1 MTKKFTKYIIFFL
14 LLIIIPILYLNY
26 IGINTLKFN
35 SIIEQKFKEY
45 NPRVDINLK
54 KVNILLVIKDLSI
67 RLKTKDPIL
76 IVDQTNHVE
85 LEEVS
90 TNISISSYLT
100 GEFSLKNL
108 KLITKKNNIENLLRF
123 YRLINNSPKL
133 IFFNQF
139 LNKGDTKIS
148 ANLKF
153 DQFGKIK
160 NNYKINGTVYNLN
173 LNLPKLKSIEDLN
186 FNFNISNKIYDFEKI
201 NFKYDKIL
209 FNSEN
214 ILIEENK
221 GKFLVKGT
229 INNLKDKINKNFIK
243 FLNKDDSILLD
254 TNKSNFSSKSNFS
267 FEVNKKF
274 KVSKF
279 NLKSNI
285 SINEFKVKFKD
296 IYLKNFVEDYN
307 NLLKFKNTKIIL
319 KKNDKKLSVSG
330 SSNYFINDEIEEI
343 IDFKIVKDDKK
354 YLFETL
360 INLSSLKLKF
370 ENLDYIKKKGAPS
383 SIKLNGIIKD
393 KNILFKEINFI
404 NLKNTINIKNLKIE
418 RDKIINFEYLNL
430 NYLNKN
436 NFKNQVSI
444 NLKNKDYK
452 LKGQSFDAQRFIEKI
467 SEENNN
473 KNFFNIFKNLNTKI
487 SINVQELRLD
497 NKNKIKNF
505 NGNLDIKNNKIYT
518 LDINSNFSEN
528 EKMFIKIVTN
538 TDKSITTNFYSD
550 IAKPFVTKYKFIKG
564 FEDGH
569 IDFFST
575 DKNNV
580 KNSKLIIDNF
590 KVQEVPILA
599 KILTLASLQGIA
611 DLLTGEGIRFTDFE
625 MLYSKK
631 GNLITIDEIYCIGP
645 AISIM
650 MEGYIEK
657 NNLISLRGTLV
668 PATTINRTIS
678 SIPLL
683 GDILVGKKVGEG
695 VFGVSFKIKG
705 PPENLKTTVNPIKTL
720 TPRFITRTLEKI
732 KKTN

>member
-343 IDFKIVKDDKK
+343 IDFKILKNDKK

-732 KKTN
+732 KKN

>member
-343 IDFKIVKDDKK
+343 IDFKIVKNDKK

-467 SEENNN
+467 FEENNN

-732 KKTN
+732 KKN

>member
-343 IDFKIVKDDKK
+343 IDFKIVKNDKK

-732 KKTN
+732 KKN

>member
-76 IVDQTNHVE
+76 IVDQTNHIE

-343 IDFKIVKDDKK
+343 IDFKIVKNDKK

-732 KKTN
+732 KKN

>member
-732 KKTN
+732 KKKN

>member
-76 IVDQTNHVE
+76 IVDQTNHIE

-319 KKNDKKLSVSG
+319 KKM
-330 SSNYFINDEIEEI
+330 
-343 IDFKIVKDDKK
+343 
-354 YLFETL
+354 
-360 INLSSLKLKF
+360 
-370 ENLDYIKKKGAPS
+370 
-383 SIKLNGIIKD
+383 
-393 KNILFKEINFI
+393 
-404 NLKNTINIKNLKIE
+404 IKN
-418 RDKIINFEYLNL
+418 Y
-430 NYLNKN
+430 
-436 NFKNQVSI
+436 Q
-444 NLKNKDYK
+444 
-452 LKGQSFDAQRFIEKI
+452 
-467 SEENNN
+467 
-473 KNFFNIFKNLNTKI
+473 
-487 SINVQELRLD
+487 
-497 NKNKIKNF
+497 
-505 NGNLDIKNNKIYT
+505 
-518 LDINSNFSEN
+518 
-528 EKMFIKIVTN
+528 
-538 TDKSITTNFYSD
+538 
-550 IAKPFVTKYKFIKG
+550 
-564 FEDGH
+564 
-569 IDFFST
+569 
-575 DKNNV
+575 
-580 KNSKLIIDNF
+580 
-590 KVQEVPILA
+590 
-599 KILTLASLQGIA
+599 
-611 DLLTGEGIRFTDFE
+611 
-625 MLYSKK
+625 
-631 GNLITIDEIYCIGP
+631 
-645 AISIM
+645 
-650 MEGYIEK
+650 
-657 NNLISLRGTLV
+657 
-668 PATTINRTIS
+668 
-678 SIPLL
+678 
-683 GDILVGKKVGEG
+683 
-695 VFGVSFKIKG
+695 
-705 PPENLKTTVNPIKTL
+705 
-720 TPRFITRTLEKI
+720 
-732 KKTN
+732 